1 MRVKTEFK
9 FASWD
14 FFCKLWDSSLWDK
27 NFSFK
32 LKFKEFLPT
41 NFKHLR
47 KNLHNKNSSKVYEN
61 LPQKSLW
68 KRFLDSQPA
77 SFDFLNAL
85 SDHLSYLFA
94 LLVWKFHSELFR
106 DLCFASRSLS
116 QQIFFHISKISKPR
130 DFDFWIRNLF
140 VSDSSCDSSAEIFA
154 IFAFNSSRRF
164 SSFIWES
171 FLIAFLG
178 PESFNSSETSWF
190 FLFLGFRNLQ
200 KGRKNC
206 GSLKICAF
214 RIYFRL
220 YRKLNWDPLLR
231 CDLRLIFELTCFLQ
245 LSEKVN
251 FYYLSYLFYSYGRNS
266 YYQNFR

>member
-1 MRVKTEFK
+1 MLTTWTRLVR
-9 FASWD
+9 A
-14 FFCKLWDSSLWDK
+14 
-27 NFSFK
+27 
-32 LKFKEFLPT
+32 T
-41 NFKHLR
+41 NFKHL
-47 KNLHNKNSSKVYEN
+47 HNRNSSKVYEN

-77 SFDFLNAL
+77 FFDFLNAL

-94 LLVWKFHSELFR
+94 LLVLKFHSELFR

-130 DFDFWIRNLF
+130 NFDFWIRNLF

-164 SSFIWES
+164 SSLIWES

-190 FLFLGFRNLQ
+190 FLFLGLKFYKRFEKMVEVLKSTECFQNLLPVIPEIKMGPTPALWPPTHFWTHLLPAIIWKSQFLLSFIFILFLRQ
-200 KGRKNC
+200 KFLLSKFQVNETPGKWDC
-206 GSLKICAF
+206 
-214 RIYFRL
+214 FRL
-220 YRKLNWDPLLR
+220 STENVLDR
-231 CDLRLIFELTCFLQ
+231 
-245 LSEKVN
+245 
-251 FYYLSYLFYSYGRNS
+251 
-266 YYQNFR
+266 

>member
-1 MRVKTEFK
+1 MKTLPWLSTCLFWLLK
-9 FASWD
+9 CFIW
-14 FFCKLWDSSLWDK
+14 SSLLSFCS
-27 NFSFK
+27 FSLEISFWA
-32 LKFKEFLPT
+32 FS
-41 NFKHLR
+41 R
-47 KNLHNKNSSKVYEN
+47 
-61 LPQKSLW
+61 SL
-68 KRFLDSQPA
+68 
-77 SFDFLNAL
+77 
-85 SDHLSYLFA
+85 
-94 LLVWKFHSELFR
+94 
-106 DLCFASRSLS
+106 LCFAFLKSTNS
-116 QQIFFHISKISKPR
+116 FFHISKISKPR
-130 DFDFWIRNLF
+130 NFDFWIRNLF
-140 VSDSSCDSSAEIFA
+140 ASDSSCDSSAEIFA